1 MGFVNKQVIAMEIGE
16 KRNKRIHP
24 EKKGIRVF
32 GVAESFKKNSTFST
46 LGGVVLRRDMLVDGV
61 VLGRALVGGD
71 DATKQIIS
79 MFMKLDRNDVNCIMI
94 NGLIISLYNVIA
106 GEKILETTGIPV
118 IGVTYQDSS
127 GIEDRF
133 FDKFDKIEANKR
145 VEAYR
150 KLGYRE
156 HITLKTGMTVYVRS
170 WGISHAKVIH
180 ILNSFIIQGKIP
192 EPLRIARLISRAA
205 RTFPVEE

>member
-1 MGFVNKQVIAMEIGE
+1 MGFDE
-16 KRNKRIHP
+16 KHHKRIHP
-24 EKKGIRVF
+24 EKKGVRVL
-32 GVAESFKKNSTFST
+32 GIAESFKKDSTFST

-71 DATKQIIS
+71 DATEQIIS
-79 MFMKLDRNDVNCIMI
+79 MFRKLNRNDVNCIMI
-94 NGLIISLYNVIA
+94 NGLIISLYNVVA
-106 GEKILETTGIPV
+106 GEKIFETTGIPV
-118 IGVTYQDSS
+118 IGVTYQDSP

-133 FDKFDKIEANKR
+133 LHKFVKSEADKR

-150 KLGYRE
+150 KLGNRE
-156 HITLKTGMTVYVRS
+156 PITLKTGMTVYVRS
-170 WGISHAKVIH
+170 WGISPAKNLH

-205 RTFPVEE
+205 RIFPFGV

>member
-1 MGFVNKQVIAMEIGE
+1 MEFDE
-16 KRNKRIHP
+16 KHQKRIHP
-24 EKKGIRVF
+24 EKKGVRVF
-32 GVAESFKKNSTFST
+32 GIAESFKKNSTFST

-61 VLGRALVGGD
+61 VLGRALIGGD

-79 MFMKLDRNDVNCIMI
+79 MFWKLDRNDVNCIMI
-94 NGLIISLYNVIA
+94 NGLIISLYNVVA
-106 GEKILETTGIPV
+106 GDKILETTGIPV
-118 IGVTYQDSS
+118 IGVTYQDSP

-133 FDKFDKIEANKR
+133 FNNSVKSEADKR
-145 VEAYR
+145 VEEYR
-150 KLGYRE
+150 KLGNRE

-170 WGISHAKVIH
+170 WGISPAKTLH

-205 RTFPVEE
+205 RTFSVEE

>member
-1 MGFVNKQVIAMEIGE
+1 
-16 KRNKRIHP
+16 
-24 EKKGIRVF
+24 
-32 GVAESFKKNSTFST
+32 
-46 LGGVVLRRDMLVDGV
+46 
-61 VLGRALVGGD
+61 
-71 DATKQIIS
+71 
-79 MFMKLDRNDVNCIMI
+79 MI

>member
-1 MGFVNKQVIAMEIGE
+1 MEFGE
-16 KRNKRIHP
+16 KRQKRIHL
-24 EKKGIRVF
+24 EKKGVRVF

-46 LGGVVLRRDMLVDGV
+46 LCGVVLRRDMQLDGV
-61 VLGRALVGGD
+61 VLGKTLVGGN

-79 MFMKLDRNDVNCIMI
+79 MFMKLDRNDVNCIML
-94 NGLIISLYNVIA
+94 NGLIISLYNVID
-106 GEKILETTGIPV
+106 GEKILEATGIPV
-118 IGVTYQDSS
+118 IGVTYQDSL

-133 FDKFDKIEANKR
+133 FYNFSKSEATKR
-145 VEAYR
+145 LEEYR
-150 KLGYRE
+150 KLGNRV
-156 HITLKTGMTVYVRS
+156 HLTLKTGLTTYVRS
-170 WGISHAKVIH
+170 WGINPTKTLQ

>member
-1 MGFVNKQVIAMEIGE
+1 MEFCD
-16 KRNKRIHP
+16 KCYKRIHP

-71 DATKQIIS
+71 DATEQIIS
-79 MFMKLDRNDVNCIMI
+79 MFRKLDRNDVNCIMI
-94 NGLIISLYNVIA
+94 NGLIISLYNIVA

-118 IGVTYQDSS
+118 IGVTYQDSP
-127 GIEDRF
+127 GIESRF
-133 FDKFDKIEANKR
+133 FDNFTKSEADKRI
-145 VEAYR
+145 EAYR
-150 KLGYRE
+150 KLGKRE
-156 HITLKTGMTVYVRS
+156 HIILKTGMTVYVRS
-170 WGISHAKVIH
+170 WGISPAKTLH

-192 EPLRIARLISRAA
+192 EPLRVARIVSRAA
-205 RTFPVEE
+205 RTFPVEK